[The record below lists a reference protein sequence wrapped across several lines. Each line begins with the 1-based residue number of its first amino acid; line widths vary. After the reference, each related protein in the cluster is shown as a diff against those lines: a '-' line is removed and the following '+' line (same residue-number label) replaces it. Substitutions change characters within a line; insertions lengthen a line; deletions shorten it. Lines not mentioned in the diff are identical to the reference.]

1 MISEREK
8 EQIQIDAQRYI
19 FEQKREALTTIVP
32 HPDEIEKRIELI
44 ALLSGRRPN
53 IRELFLADVEQEGWI
68 ALSKG
73 QNPDLQTMDA
83 IRFIHTN
90 STSLDGTRSK
100 QVVEIARS
108 ETPMQGKAI
117 LDMLTRGRAKT

>member
-1 MISEREK
+1 MTMPIRER
-8 EQIQIDAQRYI
+8 EQIQIDAARYI
-19 FEQKREALTTIVP
+19 FEQKREALTTLVP

-68 ALSKG
+68 ALSKAK
-73 QNPDLQTMDA
+73 NPSLDTMDA

-90 STSLDGTRSK
+90 STSLDATRSK
-100 QVVEIARS
+100 QIVEIARS
-108 ETPMQGKAI
+108 ETPLQGKSI
-117 LDMLTRGRAKT
+117 LDMLTRGKTK

>member
-1 MISEREK
+1 MISEKER
-8 EQIQIDAQRYI
+8 EQIQLDAQRYI

-32 HPDEIEKRIELI
+32 HPDEIAKRIELI

-53 IRELFLADVEQEGWI
+53 IRELLLGGVEEKGWI
-68 ALSKG
+68 ALANI
-73 QNPDLQTMDA
+73 QNPSLENIEA
-83 IRFIHTN
+83 ARFIHTN

-108 ETPMQGKAI
+108 ETPLQGRSI
-117 LDMLTRGRAKT
+117 LDMLTRGKTK